1 MIFFL
6 VVYVDNG
13 FNSISTVKPRLYCV
27 CLNGD
32 FAVIELVA
40 QMSSYSQKA
49 D

>member
-40 QMSSYSQKA
+40 QTSSYSQKA